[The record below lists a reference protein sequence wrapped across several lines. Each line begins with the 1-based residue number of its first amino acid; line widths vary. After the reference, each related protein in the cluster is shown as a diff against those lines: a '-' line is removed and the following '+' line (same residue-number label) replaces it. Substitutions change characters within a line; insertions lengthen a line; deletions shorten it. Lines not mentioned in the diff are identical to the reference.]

1 MFVIC
6 GYDFCA
12 DGNSLNPAPILV
24 DSLKNTTLRNGVF
37 DQFYAT
43 RDVDSPYSS
52 EQPTA
57 WEYLTVMDANFNGDI
72 EAGNL
77 AASLDSIEGFKIK
90 RRKVNEFDWVTLTY
104 IPKEESL
111 DLSFVF
117 QDNLA
122 QSEVEY
128 EYAFVPIVG
137 GIEGNYVSNTLKTKF
152 DGVFI
157 CDADTIYRFYS
168 GVSYGTQTKVQKIG
182 VFEPFGKKYPVV
194 VSNGVLGYNT
204 GSLRGDIINP
214 DFYRT
219 KALDRIAM
227 VKQKNELLEFLTNKR
242 AKVIKDWN
250 GNIWL
255 CFITNSP
262 TVGYNDNFSMGLG
275 SIDATWTEI
284 GDANNHRDLYNAG
297 MVKEIE

>member
-1 MFVIC
+1 MNVLSVI
-6 GYDFCA
+6 
-12 DGNSLNPAPILV
+12 I
-24 DSLKNTTLRNGVF
+24 
-37 DQFYAT
+37 
-43 RDVDSPYSS
+43 YSGA
-52 EQPTA
+52 ENYR
-57 WEYLTVMDANFNGDI
+57 ELI
-72 EAGNL
+72 
-77 AASLDSIEGFKIK
+77 
-90 RRKVNEFDWVTLTY
+90 
-104 IPKEESL
+104 
-111 DLSFVF
+111 LSFVF